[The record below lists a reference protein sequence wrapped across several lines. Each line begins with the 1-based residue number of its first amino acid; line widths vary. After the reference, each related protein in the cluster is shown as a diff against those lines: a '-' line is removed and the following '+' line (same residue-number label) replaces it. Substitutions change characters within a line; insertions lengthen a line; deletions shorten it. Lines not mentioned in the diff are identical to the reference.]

1 MEVYKLVR
9 LVDRKVLKRNFSGE
23 NLDALCRR
31 YSVSTVKTLA
41 L

>member
-1 MEVYKLVR
+1 MEVYKLVS
-9 LVDRKVLKRNFSGE
+9 LVDRKVLKRYFSGE

-31 YSVSTVKTLA
+31 YGVSTVETLA